1 MNNILNC
8 NKCKVFKRKD
18 PKPPLCNIMASEPI
32 DLMHIDLLGLETTMN
47 TKVCPNVVK
56 ILVITDHFSHHMQAY
71 KVKDKRAVTIAK
83 CLYDNYFRHYGFPR

>member
-18 PKPPLCNIMASEPI
+18 PKPPLCNITVSEPM

-47 TKVCPNVVK
+47 TKVCSNVAK
-56 ILVITDHFSHHMQAY
+56 ILVITDHFSCHVQAY
-71 KVKDKRAVTIAK
+71 KESSDHRQMSV
-83 CLYDNYFRHYGFPR
+83 